1 MNFHYTA
8 CFTNPRNW
16 THLNYLSFFFVFSWW
31 IDFQW
36 NWLLAFAPDDCPIPI
51 HRVTNIWVD
60 TMMSLGITQSA
71 LSEANTHNY
80 LASLLYVSATNK
92 QQQSSIH
99 CFEPLTCTNQ
109 YFYFHSIDNVMQLSI
124 FLNIFDPPPPI
135 TLNFDSDM
143 AAELLRRKRNSLNYQ

>member
-16 THLNYLSFFFVFSWW
+16 TYLNYLSFFLFLADELIFSG
-31 IDFQW
+31 IDSW
-36 NWLLAFAPDDCPIPI
+36 HLHLMTVPIPI
-51 HRVTNIWVD
+51 HRVTNTWVD

-124 FLNIFDPPPPI
+124 FLNIFDPPPPHNTKHWQWYGSWTI
-135 TLNFDSDM
+135 KKE
-143 AAELLRRKRNSLNYQ
+143 A